1 MRSLKYLLT
10 VISLVSALS
19 ANAQIF
25 DKEWGK
31 QPVVQMRSTSV
42 MAYSGSKL
50 PMAAATGVTMASGS
64 VPSAN
69 APASYRPGH
78 IRRIGEDEG
87 WGDDG
92 EDTKLPGEPMP
103 VGDVFFPL
111 MCLALAYGAYLIMQ
125 EKERKYIITNL
136 S

>member
-1 MRSLKYLLT
+1 MKTLRYMLIVAALLS
-10 VISLVSALS
+10 VMSAS
-19 ANAQIF
+19 AHMF
-25 DKEWGK
+25 DKQWGQK
-31 QPVVQMRSTSV
+31 PVIEMRSTSA

-50 PMAAATGVTMASGS
+50 PLAAATGVTMVSGS

-111 MCLALAYGAYLIMQ
+111 MCLVLAYGAYLKCRKK
-125 EKERKYIITNL
+125 KEII
-136 S
+136 

>member
-1 MRSLKYLLT
+1 MKTLRYMLIVAALLS
-10 VISLVSALS
+10 VMSVSAHM
-19 ANAQIF
+19 F
-25 DKEWGK
+25 DKQWGQK
-31 QPVVQMRSTSV
+31 PVIEMRSTSA
-42 MAYSGSKL
+42 MAYSGSTL
-50 PMAAATGVTMASGS
+50 PMAAATGVTMVSGS

-111 MCLALAYGAYLIMQ
+111 MCLVLAYGAYLKCRKK
-125 EKERKYIITNL
+125 KEII
-136 S
+136 

>member
-1 MRSLKYLLT
+1 MLIVAALLS
-10 VISLVSALS
+10 VMSVSAHM
-19 ANAQIF
+19 F
-25 DKEWGK
+25 DKQWGQK
-31 QPVVQMRSTSV
+31 PVIEMRSTSA
-42 MAYSGSKL
+42 MAYSGSTL
-50 PMAAATGVTMASGS
+50 PMAAATGVTMVSGS

-111 MCLALAYGAYLIMQ
+111 MCLVLAYGAYLKCRKK
-125 EKERKYIITNL
+125 KEII
-136 S
+136 